1 MKVLP
6 QKRIRWLATALMPL
20 FAAAGLLAQEQQFAD
35 FNCALTP
42 PDTWQVTT
50 NLPPKRGVLAQYRN
64 AAKTRLIVLMIE
76 DRKLPGPMDEATVL
90 GFEGGFRLSGGG
102 ERTSWKFID
111 VAGIKSYERKG
122 SMLTHGKRASTLGR
136 LVPAEGR
143 FYWLEAFRFDGEA
156 DEAPEIQRALDGFRF
171 LRPPVQVYAPSG
183 SAAFQFGQK
192 MGYLT
197 AMLATVFAVVA
208 VTVAVIMGVW
218 RSNRMSQARRAS
230 GPPPLPTSTPPPLPP
245 NHC

>member
-50 NLPPKRGVLAQYRN
+50 NLPPKRGVLAQYCN
-64 AAKTRLIVLMIE
+64 AAKTRLIVL
-76 DRKLPGPMDEATVL
+76 
-90 GFEGGFRLSGGG
+90 
-102 ERTSWKFID
+102 
-111 VAGIKSYERKG
+111 
-122 SMLTHGKRASTLGR
+122 
-136 LVPAEGR
+136 
-143 FYWLEAFRFDGEA
+143 
-156 DEAPEIQRALDGFRF
+156 
-171 LRPPVQVYAPSG
+171 PVQVYAPSG

-208 VTVAVIMGVW
+208 VTVAVIMWVW

-230 GPPPLPTSTPPPLPP
+230 GPPPLPPSTPPPLPP